1 MNLTLNSRPQPSAL
15 DETDRKIVAFLKE
28 DARIPMTALAER
40 LGLSEGAVRKRVKKL
55 MALGF
60 IKRFTIETASEGVIS
75 AVVLVQTTPS
85 ISTPEIASR
94 IRNVRGV
101 EVVYEVTGQ
110 YDITAIVSG
119 EDVNMLNSS
128 IDEIRQIPGIIGT
141 NTLISLRVWR
151 K

>member
-1 MNLTLNSRPQPSAL
+1 M
-15 DETDRKIVAFLKE
+15 DETDRKIVDFLKG
-28 DARIPMTALAER
+28 DARTPMTALAGR
-40 LGLSEGAVRKRVKKL
+40 LGLSEGAVRKRIKKL
-55 MALGF
+55 MALGY
-60 IKRFTIETASEGVIS
+60 IKRFTIETASEGIIS

-85 ISTPEIASR
+85 VSTPEIASR
-94 IRNVRGV
+94 IRNVKGV

-128 IDEIRQIPGIIGT
+128 IDEIRQIPGIIST

>member
-1 MNLTLNSRPQPSAL
+1 MNLTLNSRPQPPAL
-15 DETDRKIVAFLKE
+15 DETDRRIVDFLKE
-28 DARIPMTALAER
+28 DARIPMTSLAER

-60 IKRFTIETASEGVIS
+60 IKRFTIETASEGFIS

-85 ISTPEIASR
+85 VSTPEIASR
-94 IRNVRGV
+94 IRNVKGV

-110 YDITAIVSG
+110 YDITAIISG

>member
-1 MNLTLNSRPQPSAL
+1 LKSRAKPMVL
-15 DETDRKIVAFLKE
+15 DETDKKIIDFLKD
-28 DARIPMTALAER
+28 DARISITSLAR
-40 LGLSEGAVRKRVKKL
+40 KLSLSEGAVRKRVKKL
-55 MALGF
+55 TASGY
-60 IKRFTIETASEGVIS
+60 IKRFTIETISEGGIS

-85 ISTPEIASR
+85 VSTPEIASKV
-94 IRNVRGV
+94 RNVKGV

-119 EDVNMLNSS
+119 EDVNALNSS

-151 K
+151 R